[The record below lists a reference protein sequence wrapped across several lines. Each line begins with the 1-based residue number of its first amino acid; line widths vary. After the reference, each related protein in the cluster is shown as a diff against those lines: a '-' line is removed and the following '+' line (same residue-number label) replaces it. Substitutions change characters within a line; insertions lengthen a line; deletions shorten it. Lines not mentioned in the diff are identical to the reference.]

1 MENQL
6 VQIVNQSGLDTTKAQ
21 VLLANFSNYFEI
33 AADWERKAQAITVTS
48 EDQIAE
54 MKMAGE
60 GRKFLKAKRV
70 AVEHTRKSLKEN
82 ALREGQTIDAI
93 AKVLTNLIVPIE
105 DDLEQKEKFVEI
117 QEAKRR
123 EARRLE
129 REKELEP
136 LSEFIPFGID
146 LLNMSDDDYN
156 KLLDGAKLQQ
166 QAKAQAEADRIKKEK
181 EEAAERE
188 RMRLENE
195 RLRKEAEEHERQMA
209 EEREKAEAARKKAE
223 EEARIERERADAER
237 KKIEEVARVEREKA
251 EAARRKLQ
259 EEARKEAEKAAIE
272 KARLEAALRAKE
284 EEEMRAKRDAEA
296 KAEAERKA
304 KADAEKKALRAPDKE
319 KLSALCWDLA
329 VVKYPEVKD
338 DSAKN
343 CVQLIKD
350 QISASINLI
359 QGAIAKM

>member
-6 VQIVNQSGLDTTKAQ
+6 VKLVNGSGLDTTKAQ
-21 VLLANFSNYFEI
+21 VLLANFSDYFDI
-33 AADWERKAQAITVTS
+33 AADWERKAKAIEVTR

-70 AVEHTRKSLKEN
+70 AIEHTRKALKEN

-93 AKVLTNLIVPIE
+93 SKVLTNLIVPIE
-105 DDLEQKEKFVEI
+105 NDLEQKEKFIEI

-123 EARRLE
+123 EARKLE

-136 LSEFIPFGID
+136 LSEFIPFGLD
-146 LLNMSDDDYN
+146 LVNMSDDDYS

-166 QAKAQAEADRIKKEK
+166 QAKVQAELDRIKKEK

-195 RLRKEAEEHERQMA
+195 RLQREAEEHERQLAA
-209 EEREKAEAARKKAE
+209 EREKAETERKKAEEAARIEREKAEAE
-223 EEARIERERADAER
+223 
-237 KKIEEVARVEREKA
+237 
-251 EAARRKLQ
+251 RRKVQ
-259 EEARKEAEKAAIE
+259 EEARKAAEKAATE

-284 EEEMRAKRDAEA
+284 EEEAKAKREAEQ
-296 KAEAERKA
+296 KAEAELKA
-304 KADAEKKALRAPDKE
+304 KAEEEKKALRAPDKE
-319 KLSALCWDLA
+319 KLEGLIKQLEAIN
-329 VVKYPEVKD
+329 YPDVKD
-338 DSAKN
+338 ADAKY
-343 CVQLIKD
+343 CVRMTKDRIGVSIQFLIEHV
-350 QISASINLI
+350 S
-359 QGAIAKM
+359 KM